1 MADVKISTL
10 VSTAPATA
18 LTGTEQFELVQG
30 GTSKGGIFSQ
40 VGTYVRGL
48 FTTTPA
54 TIAEGGTNAATASA
68 ARTSLGL
75 AIGTNVQAWDTD
87 LDTLA
92 ANGAPGTTGLALLL
106 STTAASGRTT
116 LGTIPE
122 APTTG
127 APYLRNNSAWQR
139 TFVSAGYVSG
149 NWYPADYG
157 LSLGAGAAMAVNT
170 IYFAPLV
177 IYQDITITAL
187 MAEVSAAIAASNFQ
201 LAIYAM
207 DPTTKLPIGAPLTT
221 TASMSAAT
229 ATQVSS
235 TLGSALALPAA
246 QYWAAV
252 NTDTASVG
260 LRALASAQSWVASY
274 AGSAT
279 MSHVISSNPGRL
291 YYTLAQT
298 FGTWPTVVT
307 VTEAVANAFAFVI
320 GYKAQ

>member
-1 MADVKISTL
+1 MADLPITSL
-10 VSTAPATA
+10 PANTA
-18 LTGTEQFELVQG
+18 LTGAELIPAVQG
-30 GTSKGGIFSQ
+30 GVTGKSLISA

-75 AIGTNVQAWDTD
+75 VIGTNVQAWDAD

-92 ANGAPGTTGLALLL
+92 ANGAPGATGLALLL
-106 STTAASGRTT
+106 ATTAAAGRTT

-139 TFVSAGYVSG
+139 TFVSTGYVSG

-157 LSLGAGAAMAVNT
+157 LSMAAGGTMSANV

-177 IYQDITITAL
+177 IYQDVTITAL
-187 MAEVSAAIAASNFQ
+187 MAEVSTLVAASNIQ

-207 DPTTKLPIGAPLTT
+207 DPTTKLPIGAALTS

-235 TLGSALALPAA
+235 TLGAALALPAG

-252 NTDTASVG
+252 NCDTAG
-260 LRALASAQSWVASY
+260 IALRALATGQSWAASY

-279 MSHVISSNPGRL
+279 MSHVLSANPGRL
-291 YYTLAQT
+291 YWTLAQT
-298 FGTWPTVVT
+298 FNTWPTVVT
-307 VTEAVANAFAFVI
+307 VTEAVANTFAFVS